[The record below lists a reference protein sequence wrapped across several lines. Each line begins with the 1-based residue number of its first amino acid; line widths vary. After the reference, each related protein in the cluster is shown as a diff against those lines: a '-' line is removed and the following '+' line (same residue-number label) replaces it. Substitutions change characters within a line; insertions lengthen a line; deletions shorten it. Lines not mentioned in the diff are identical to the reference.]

1 MNKRKITVCILIVL
15 IIIVVSALYCYYEFN
30 EENKLTASGTVEVT
44 KYDVTPRIAGYIRN
58 LSYKEGDFLTE
69 GILVCQIEREDLQ
82 RQNESAW
89 QAVQVAQAT
98 LADMQRGARE
108 QEIFMAKSQI
118 DKTKAVYDKTRAD
131 LNRNEQLYAVGGISR
146 QELDNAHEANN
157 VAKEDYLSAQANYDL
172 VMEGT
177 RKDQIVA
184 QVAEVQRLIAAAK
197 ANEDL
202 VNNMNLYSPV
212 NGVIISKN
220 FENNEYIN
228 AGESVITIADLK
240 DCWIKVYISTMDLGK
255 VYIGQKAELMVDAFP
270 QEKFTGKVVEISDEA
285 EFTPRES
292 ITKEER
298 ANMVFAV
305 KIKIENIDS
314 KIKAGMPAD
323 VIFCD

>member
-1 MNKRKITVCILIVL
+1 MNKRRIIVCILIVL
-15 IIIVVSALYCYYEFN
+15 LMIAAGSAYRYYVL
-30 EENKLTASGTVEVT
+30 NKDERLTASGTVEVT

-58 LSYKEGDFLTE
+58 LSCREGDFLKE
-69 GILVCQIEREDLQ
+69 SVLVCNIEREDLK
-82 RQNESAW
+82 RQSESGW
-89 QAVQVAQAT
+89 QAVQAAQAT
-98 LADMQRGARE
+98 LTDMQKGARE

-118 DKTKAVYDKTRAD
+118 DKTKAVYDKAAAD
-131 LNRNEQLYAVGGISR
+131 LSRSEQLYAVGGISR
-146 QELDNAHEANN
+146 QELDNARQAND
-157 VAKEDYLSAQANYDL
+157 VAKEEYLSSQANYDL

-177 RKDQIVA
+177 RADQIAA
-184 QVAEVQRLIAAAK
+184 QAAEVQRLIAAAR

-228 AGESVITIADLK
+228 AGESVVTIADLK
-240 DCWIKVYISTMDLGK
+240 DCWIKVYISTADLGK
-255 VYIGQKAELMVDAFP
+255 VYIGQKAELAVDAFL
-270 QEKFTGKVVEISDEA
+270 QEKFTGKVIEINDKA

-305 KIKIENIDS
+305 KIQIENPDG

-323 VIFCD
+323 VIFYD

>member
-118 DKTKAVYDKTRAD
+118 DKTKAVY
-131 LNRNEQLYAVGGISR
+131 EQLV
-146 QELDNAHEANN
+146 
-157 VAKEDYLSAQANYDL
+157 K
-172 VMEGT
+172 
-177 RKDQIVA
+177 
-184 QVAEVQRLIAAAK
+184 
-197 ANEDL
+197 
-202 VNNMNLYSPV
+202 
-212 NGVIISKN
+212 
-220 FENNEYIN
+220 
-228 AGESVITIADLK
+228 
-240 DCWIKVYISTMDLGK
+240 KV
-255 VYIGQKAELMVDAFP
+255 E
-270 QEKFTGKVVEISDEA
+270 
-285 EFTPRES
+285 
-292 ITKEER
+292 
-298 ANMVFAV
+298 
-305 KIKIENIDS
+305 
-314 KIKAGMPAD
+314 
-323 VIFCD
+323 

>member
-118 DKTKAVYDKTRAD
+118 
-131 LNRNEQLYAVGGISR
+131 E
-146 QELDNAHEANN
+146 
-157 VAKEDYLSAQANYDL
+157 
-172 VMEGT
+172 
-177 RKDQIVA
+177 
-184 QVAEVQRLIAAAK
+184 
-197 ANEDL
+197 
-202 VNNMNLYSPV
+202 
-212 NGVIISKN
+212 
-220 FENNEYIN
+220 
-228 AGESVITIADLK
+228 
-240 DCWIKVYISTMDLGK
+240 
-255 VYIGQKAELMVDAFP
+255 
-270 QEKFTGKVVEISDEA
+270 
-285 EFTPRES
+285 
-292 ITKEER
+292 
-298 ANMVFAV
+298 
-305 KIKIENIDS
+305 
-314 KIKAGMPAD
+314 
-323 VIFCD
+323 

>member
-1 MNKRKITVCILIVL
+1 MNKRRIIVCILIVL
-15 IIIVVSALYCYYEFN
+15 LMIAAGSAYRYYVL
-30 EENKLTASGTVEVT
+30 NKDERLTASGTVEVT

-58 LSYKEGDFLTE
+58 LSCREGDFLKE
-69 GILVCQIEREDLQ
+69 SVLVCNIEREDLK
-82 RQNESAW
+82 RQSESGW
-89 QAVQVAQAT
+89 QAVQAAQAT
-98 LADMQRGARE
+98 LTDMQKGARE

-118 DKTKAVYDKTRAD
+118 DKTKAVYDKAAAD
-131 LNRNEQLYAVGGISR
+131 LSRSEQLYAVGGISR
-146 QELDNAHEANN
+146 QELDNARQAND
-157 VAKEDYLSAQANYDL
+157 VAKEEYLSSQANYDL

-177 RKDQIVA
+177 RADQIAA
-184 QVAEVQRLIAAAK
+184 QAAEVQRLIAAAR

-228 AGESVITIADLK
+228 AGESVVTIADLK
-240 DCWIKVYISTMDLGK
+240 DCWIKVYVATADLGR
-255 VYIGQKAELMVDAFP
+255 VYIGQKAELAVDAFS
-270 QEKFTGKVVEISDEA
+270 QEKFSGKVIEINDEA

-305 KIKIENIDS
+305 KIKIENPAG

-323 VIFCD
+323 VIFYD

>member
-1 MNKRKITVCILIVL
+1 MNKRRIIVCILIVL
-15 IIIVVSALYCYYEFN
+15 LMIAVGSAYRYYVL
-30 EENKLTASGTVEVT
+30 NKDERLTASGTVEVT

-58 LSYKEGDFLTE
+58 LSCREGDFLKE
-69 GILVCQIEREDLQ
+69 GVLVCNIEREDLK
-82 RQNESAW
+82 RQSESGW
-89 QAVQVAQAT
+89 QAVQAAQAT
-98 LADMQRGARE
+98 LTDMQKGARE

-118 DKTKAVYDKTRAD
+118 DKTKAVYDKAAAD
-131 LNRNEQLYAVGGISR
+131 LSRSEQLYAVGGISR
-146 QELDNAHEANN
+146 QELDNARQAND
-157 VAKEDYLSAQANYDL
+157 VAKEEYLSSQANYDL
-172 VMEGT
+172 VMDGT
-177 RKDQIVA
+177 RTDQIAA
-184 QVAEVQRLIAAAK
+184 QAAEVQRLIAAAR

-228 AGESVITIADLK
+228 AGESVVTIADLK
-240 DCWIKVYISTMDLGK
+240 DCWIKVYIATADLGR
-255 VYIGQKAELMVDAFP
+255 VYIGQEAELAVDAFS
-270 QEKFTGKVVEISDEA
+270 QEKFSGKVIEINDEA

-305 KIKIENIDS
+305 KIKIENPAG

-323 VIFCD
+323 VIFYD